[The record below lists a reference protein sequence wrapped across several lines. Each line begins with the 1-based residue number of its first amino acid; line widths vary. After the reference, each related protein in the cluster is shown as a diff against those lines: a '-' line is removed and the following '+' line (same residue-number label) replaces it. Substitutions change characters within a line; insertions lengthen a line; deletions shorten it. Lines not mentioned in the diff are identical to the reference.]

1 MGKAFESQFKVATT
15 SALIRTGLHEYYKA
29 TYKYWGLKCNLR
41 YLHRRINDL
50 EDFEVIK
57 KHIQYYQDGT
67 KEMARIELIQQHKVL
82 KCSYNIEFILTEETF
97 ISGKCW
103 SLKQIKVRE
112 IED

>member
-1 MGKAFESQFKVATT
+1 MGIRNESQFKSPHT
-15 SALIRTGLHEYYKA
+15 SALIRTGLYEYYKA

-41 YLHRRINDL
+41 YIHSRINDL
-50 EDFEVIK
+50 IDFEVLK

-82 KCSYNIEFILTEETF
+82 RCSYNIEFVLQEETF
-97 ISGKCW
+97 TRGKCW